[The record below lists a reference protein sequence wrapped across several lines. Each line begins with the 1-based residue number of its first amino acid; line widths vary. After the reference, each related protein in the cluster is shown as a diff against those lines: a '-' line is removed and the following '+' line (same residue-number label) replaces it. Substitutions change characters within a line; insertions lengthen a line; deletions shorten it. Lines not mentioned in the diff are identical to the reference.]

1 MAACQVY
8 FSDISVFTLKHPA
21 AANWKNF
28 STDESSTFD
37 ESTSTTGIDL
47 SDTEIEELVREVT
60 KKKTQK
66 KKRPTTKQPQRKYWL
81 FKWNRIKILRRL
93 FVIHLNN
100 KEKSMQKNG
109 KKIVIFSWN
118 LEYYL
123 VEINNC
129 VQLLNHSI

>member
-8 FSDISVFTLKHPA
+8 FSDIPVFTLKHPA
-21 AANWKNF
+21 AANSKNF

-37 ESTSTTGIDL
+37 
-47 SDTEIEELVREVT
+47 EIEELVREVT

-66 KKRPTTKQPQRKYWL
+66 KKRPTTEQPQRKYWL
-81 FKWNRIKILRRL
+81 FKWNRIKNLRRL

-109 KKIVIFSWN
+109 KKIVIFS
-118 LEYYL
+118 
-123 VEINNC
+123 
-129 VQLLNHSI
+129 